1 MNLFFYRLFR
11 FLGYS
16 LRQWLKRRFTPLGVG
31 VLVFVII
38 SGLVGLDTQRSLS
51 YQVFALAC
59 LLLVVSIVAIAF
71 SRPRFQVRRLLPRF
85 GTVGLPLPYRV
96 TIQNTT
102 PKNFRKLRL
111 IEAFAHSFPSFEDY
125 LDISRPRKGRNQA
138 QSWGKLIVQ
147 AQRAIAP
154 AVGIPVLAAQAMT
167 EIKGEITPLRRGLLQ
182 FETMTLACPD
192 PLGIFNAC
200 IRLPLPQS
208 VLILPKRYPVPS
220 FQLPERQWYQ
230 PGGLSLALSVGE
242 SEEFWSLRDYRPG
255 DSPRK
260 VHWKSWAKLGKP
272 VVREEQAEYFV
283 HHALVLDTFQPESFS
298 EILEE
303 AISVA
308 ASLACEMQNQ
318 ESLLDLIFSG
328 LGGGYVTLGRGLG
341 QTERIL
347 ELLASVVP
355 CQDQPFDSLL
365 PIMQNRLPLF
375 SSCICILLTW
385 DEARQT
391 LVKQLQSANIPT
403 WVLILTRDRHTLSP
417 MLEDYQ
423 SHLMR
428 VYPLPLGHIQ
438 PGLQT
443 ICNSI

>member
-1 MNLFFYRLFR
+1 MFA
-11 FLGYS
+11 
-16 LRQWLKRRFTPLGVG
+16 
-31 VLVFVII
+31 II
-38 SGLVGLDTQRSLS
+38 AGLVGLDTQGSLS

-59 LLLVVSIVAIAF
+59 VLLAVSIVATVF
-71 SRPRFQVRRLLPRF
+71 SRPRFQVKRRLPRF

-96 TIQNTT
+96 TIQNATGR
-102 PKNFRKLRL
+102 NFRKLRL
-111 IEAFAHSFPSFEDY
+111 IEAFAHSFPSFDDY
-125 LDISRPRKGRNQA
+125 LTISRPGKNRSGN
-138 QSWGKLIVQ
+138 QSWSKLIAQ

-154 AVGIPVLAAQAMT
+154 AVRIPVLAAQGTT

-182 FETMTLACPD
+182 FETLTLACPD
-192 PLGIFNAC
+192 PLGLFNAC
-200 IRLPLPQS
+200 VTRSLPQS

-220 FQLPERQWYQ
+220 FQLPERQRNQ
-230 PGGLSLALSVGE
+230 QGGLPLALSVGE

-260 VHWKSWAKLGKP
+260 IHWKSWAKLGKP
-272 VVREEQAEYFV
+272 VVREEQTEYFV
-283 HHALVLDTFQPESFS
+283 HHALILDTFQPESFS

-308 ASLACEMQNQ
+308 ASLAWSMQNQ
-318 ESLLDLIFSG
+318 ETLLDLIFSG
-328 LGGGYVTLGRGLG
+328 LGDGYVTQGRGLG

-355 CQDQPFDSLL
+355 CQDKPFDSLL
-365 PIMQNRLPLF
+365 PIVQNRLPLL
-375 SSCICILLTW
+375 SSCICIFLTW
-385 DEARQT
+385 DEARRT

-403 WVLILTRDRHTLSP
+403 WVLVLTRDRHTLSP

-423 SHLMR
+423 SHSMR
-428 VYPLPLGHIQ
+428 IYPLPLGHIQ
-438 PGLQT
+438 QGLEE

>member
-11 FLGYS
+11 FLGYG
-16 LRQWLKRRFTPLGVG
+16 LRQWLKRRFTPLGAG
-31 VLVFVII
+31 VLVFAII
-38 SGLVGLDTQRSLS
+38 AGLVGLDTQRSLS

-59 LLLVVSIVAIAF
+59 LLLNVSIVTTGF
-71 SRPRFQVRRLLPRF
+71 SQPRFQVRRWLPRF

-102 PKNFRKLRL
+102 GKNFRKLRL

-125 LDISRPRKGRNQA
+125 VDISRPGRNNA
-138 QSWGKLIVQ
+138 QSWSKLIDQ

-154 AVGIPVLAAQAMT
+154 AVGIPMLAAQGTT
-167 EIKGEITPLRRGLLQ
+167 EINGEITPLRRGLLQ
-182 FETMTLACPD
+182 FETITLACPD
-192 PLGIFNAC
+192 PLGLFNAC
-200 IRLPLPQS
+200 VRLPRPQS

-220 FQLPERQWYQ
+220 FQLPERPGYQ
-230 PGGLSLALSVGE
+230 PAGVSLALSVRE
-242 SEEFWSLRDYRPG
+242 SAEFWSLRDYRPG
-255 DSPRK
+255 DSSRK
-260 VHWKSWAKLGKP
+260 IHWKSWAKLGKP

-328 LGGGYVTLGRGLG
+328 ESVTLGRGLG
-341 QTERIL
+341 QTERTL
-347 ELLASVVP
+347 ELLASIVP
-355 CQDQPFDSLL
+355 CRDKSFDSLL
-365 PIMQNRLPLF
+365 PSVQSRLPLL
-375 SSCICILLTW
+375 SSCICIFLTW
-385 DEARQT
+385 DEARRT
-391 LVKQLQSANIPT
+391 LVKQLQSFNIPT
-403 WVLILTRDRHTLSP
+403 WVLILTHDRPTLAP

-423 SHLMR
+423 SQLMR

-438 PGLQT
+438 QGLQA

>member
-16 LRQWLKRRFTPLGVG
+16 LRQWLKRRFTPLGLG

-38 SGLVGLDTQRSLS
+38 SGLVGLDTRRSLS

-59 LLLVVSIVAIAF
+59 LLLAVSIVATVF

-85 GTVGLPLPYRV
+85 GTVGLPLSYRV

-102 PKNFRKLRL
+102 RRNFRKLRL

-125 LDISRPRKGRNQA
+125 LDVSRPSRKDA
-138 QSWGKLIVQ
+138 QSWSKLIVQ

-154 AVGIPVLAAQAMT
+154 AIGIPVLAAQGMT

-182 FETMTLACPD
+182 FETLTLACPD

-200 IRLPLPQS
+200 VRLPLPQS

-220 FQLPERQWYQ
+220 FQLPERQGYQ

-260 VHWKSWAKLGKP
+260 IHWKSWAKLGNP

-308 ASLACEMQNQ
+308 ASLAWGMQNQ

-328 LGGGYVTLGRGLG
+328 GYFTLGRGLG

-347 ELLASVVP
+347 ELLASVVS
-355 CQDQPFDSLL
+355 CQDKSFDSLL
-365 PIMQNRLPLF
+365 PIMQSRLSLL
-375 SSCICILLTW
+375 SSCICIFLTW
-385 DEARQT
+385 DEARQA
-391 LVKQLQSANIPT
+391 LVKQLQSVNIPT
-403 WVLILTRDRHTLSP
+403 WVLILTHDRHTLSP
-417 MLEDYQ
+417 LLEGYQ
-423 SHLMR
+423 SHFMR
-428 VYPLPLGHIQ
+428 VYPLPLSHIQ
-438 PGLQT
+438 QGLGE

>member
-11 FLGYS
+11 CLGYS

-31 VLVFVII
+31 VLVFAII
-38 SGLVGLDTQRSLS
+38 AGLAGLDTQQSLS

-59 LLLVVSIVAIAF
+59 LLLTVSMVATAF
-71 SRPRFQVRRLLPRF
+71 SRPRFQVRRRLPRF

-96 TIQNTT
+96 TVQNSTG
-102 PKNFRKLRL
+102 KDFRKLRL

-125 LDISRPRKGRNQA
+125 LDISRPGRKDA
-138 QSWGKLIVQ
+138 QSWSKLIDQ

-154 AVGIPVLAAQAMT
+154 AVGIPVLAAQGTT

-192 PLGIFNAC
+192 PLGLFNAC
-200 IRLPLPQS
+200 VRLPLPQS

-220 FQLPERQWYQ
+220 FQLPERQGYQ

-283 HHALVLDTFQPESFS
+283 HQALVLDTFQPESFS

-308 ASLACEMQNQ
+308 ASLAGEMQNQ

-355 CQDQPFDSLL
+355 CQDKPFGSLL
-365 PIMQNRLPLF
+365 PIMQNRLPLL
-375 SSCICILLTW
+375 SSCICIFLTW
-385 DEARQT
+385 DEPHQT

-403 WVLILTRDRHTLSP
+403 WVLIMTRDRHTLSSP
-417 MLEDYQ
+417 MLDDYQ
-423 SHLMR
+423 SQLMR

-438 PGLQT
+438 PGLQE

>member
-16 LRQWLKRRFTPLGVG
+16 LRQWLKRRFTPLGLG

-59 LLLVVSIVAIAF
+59 LLLAVSIVATTF

-96 TIQNTT
+96 KIQNTT
-102 PKNFRKLRL
+102 RKNFRKLRL
-111 IEAFAHSFPSFEDY
+111 LEAFAHSFPSFEDY
-125 LDISRPRKGRNQA
+125 LDISRPGRKDA
-138 QSWGKLIVQ
+138 QSWRKRIDQ

-154 AVGIPVLAAQAMT
+154 AVGIPVLAAQGMT
-167 EIKGEITPLRRGLLQ
+167 EIKGEIIPLRRGLLQ

-192 PLGIFNAC
+192 PLDLFNAC
-200 IRLPLPQS
+200 VRLPLPQS

-220 FQLPERQWYQ
+220 FQLPERQRYQ

-272 VVREEQAEYFV
+272 VVREEQAEHFV

-328 LGGGYVTLGRGLG
+328 EYVTLGRGLG

-355 CQDQPFDSLL
+355 CQDKTFDSLL
-365 PIMQNRLPLF
+365 PIMQNRLPLL
-375 SSCICILLTW
+375 SSCICIFLTW

-391 LVKQLQSANIPT
+391 LVKQLQSVNIPT
-403 WVLILTRDRHTLSP
+403 WVLILTHDRRTLSP
-417 MLEDYQ
+417 MLDDYQ
-423 SHLMR
+423 SQLMR
-428 VYPLPLGHIQ
+428 VYPLQLGHIQ
-438 PGLQT
+438 QGLQA